1 MGTSGAVKPAAV
13 TVPPLELV
21 EIALL
26 ALACSLPV
34 VLIGGLIIRVS
45 RSWSLTVSMVALVL
59 IPTLA
64 TFSGV
69 IGASGFMIT
78 GTFARIAVVPLV
90 GTTVVCRRM
99 TATRVASTAS
109 TLPTSA
115 IAPRM

>member
-1 MGTSGAVKPAAV
+1 MGTCGAVKPAAV

-64 TFSGV
+64 TFSG
-69 IGASGFMIT
+69 
-78 GTFARIAVVPLV
+78 
-90 GTTVVCRRM
+90 
-99 TATRVASTAS
+99 
-109 TLPTSA
+109 
-115 IAPRM
+115 